1 MSEPRQLLGPG
12 LLSFCRNSIG
22 RTVISIPLLLG
33 SLEYVV
39 QQLAQQQAVI
49 IVKKINNNNVL
60 FSSSIPVARNP
71 FCVLDE
77 VKKTPYGVFRGQII
91 ISGGY
96 QLHYNYLLR

>member
-1 MSEPRQLLGPG
+1 M
-12 LLSFCRNSIG
+12 
-22 RTVISIPLLLG
+22 
-33 SLEYVV
+33 V
-39 QQLAQQQAVI
+39 QQLTQQAL

-77 VKKTPYGVFRGQII
+77 VKKTKTPYGVFRGQII

-96 QLHYNYLLR
+96 RLPTTLQLFTQMTSIGKKACAKDLMIMAPWCYIEDILVSFF